1 MRTDRALIFDFN
13 GTLFWDT
20 EYHRKAWGAIS
31 LRLRNRPFTDKES
44 HHLNGRTNAETI
56 AYLLGRTPS
65 EEEVFRI
72 SGEKEELY
80 EDICLGNRPLSLA
93 PGAIALFK
101 RAKLAGFQLAIATS
115 AGEDN
120 IRRYEAWFSLSEYVP
135 SSLIIYD
142 NGKRKGKPEPDI
154 YQDTCKALGLN
165 PEACT
170 VFEDT
175 KAGILSAS
183 RAGIGSIYAVGSPG
197 ADLQTIQAMEGVHGL
212 ITNFSEFNLKQ

>member
-1 MRTDRALIFDFN
+1 MRTDKALIVDFN

-20 EYHRKAWGAIS
+20 EYHRQAWGAIS
-31 LRLRNRPFTDKES
+31 LRLRNKPFTDKES

-80 EDICLGNRPLSLA
+80 ADICLGNRPLSLA
-93 PGAIALFK
+93 PGAITLFK

-212 ITNFSEFNLKQ
+212 ITDFSEFSLEQ

>member
-1 MRTDRALIFDFN
+1 MRTDKALIFDFN

-20 EYHRKAWGAIS
+20 EYHRQAWGAIS
-31 LRLRNRPFTDKES
+31 LRLRNRPLANEES

-56 AYLLGRTPS
+56 AYLLGRAPS

-72 SGEKEELY
+72 SMEKEDLY
-80 EDICLGNRPLSLA
+80 KHICLGHRPLSLA
-93 PGAIALFK
+93 PGAITLFK
-101 RAKLAGFQLAIATS
+101 RAKQAGFQLAIATS
-115 AGEDN
+115 AGEGN
-120 IRRYEAWFSLSEYVP
+120 VRLYEAWFSLSEYVP
-135 SSLIIYD
+135 PSLVIHD

-154 YQDTCKALGLN
+154 YQDTCKALGLR

-183 RAGIGSIYAVGSPG
+183 RAGIGSMYAVGSPG
-197 ADLQTIQAMEGVHGL
+197 ADIQTIQAMEGVHGL
-212 ITNFSEFNLKQ
+212 ITDFSGFSLEQ

>member
-1 MRTDRALIFDFN
+1 MRTDKALIFDFN

-20 EYHRKAWGAIS
+20 EYHRQAWGAIS
-31 LRLRNRPFTDKES
+31 LRLRNKPLAKEES

-72 SGEKEELY
+72 SREKEGIY
-80 EDICLGNRPLSLA
+80 ENICLDNRPLSLA
-93 PGAIALFK
+93 PGAITLFK
-101 RAKLAGFQLAIATS
+101 RAKQAGFQLAIATS

-120 IRRYEAWFSLSEYVP
+120 IRRYEAWFSLSKYVP

-154 YQDTCKALGLN
+154 Y
-165 PEACT
+165 
-170 VFEDT
+170 
-175 KAGILSAS
+175 
-183 RAGIGSIYAVGSPG
+183 
-197 ADLQTIQAMEGVHGL
+197 
-212 ITNFSEFNLKQ
+212 